1 MKRRRE
7 EVLVNM
13 TGTHEE
19 RECDWEKGEERRR
32 RRRKGV
38 LLKRTKTPIGTRKR
52 NVTGKR
58 KKRG

>member
-1 MKRRRE
+1 MIALRPANHNGNTDR
-7 EVLVNM
+7 
-13 TGTHEE
+13 HEE
-19 RECDWEKGEERRR
+19 EECDWEQEEERS
-32 RRRKGV
+32 RRKGV

>member
-19 RECDWEKGEERRR
+19 KECDWVKEEEEEE
-32 RRRKGV
+32 GD
-38 LLKRTKTPIGTRKR
+38 PSQGDG
-52 NVTGKR
+52 NA
-58 KKRG
+58 RGR